1 LYNPHYGYF
10 PKEAVIY
17 SPDEP
22 FDFTSMRNGAE
33 FMEQFTDHQAAFED
47 ALDEKELV
55 AMDGE
60 DDDTSQTRIDVD
72 KGSKNDLRQL
82 WHTPTE
88 LFQPYYAEAMA
99 RYMATNYKLS
109 QYPYYD
115 LLIYEMGA
123 GNGTFMLG
131 VLDYIR
137 DEYPEV
143 YERTKFKIIEIS
155 SSLADL
161 QMANLCKRAAEKG
174 HLEKVEIINKSIF
187 DWDTYVASPCFF
199 VALEVWDN
207 FAHDCIRYDTQTGD
221 AFQTWVLIDRN
232 GEYYEYYET
241 KIDPVASRFLRI
253 RDEATDGHFDHPLK
267 RRDWSRKLVSM
278 LPGSSASA
286 RLSIPEYI
294 PTRLMQFFDILHNYF
309 PAHKLL
315 SSDFSNFKSEVPG
328 LNAPAVQ
335 TRFKRQMVGVT
346 TPLVLQGHF
355 DIMFPTDF
363 QTMEAMYRAM
373 TGKLTRVVSQEDFL
387 KRWAYTDE
395 TQTKNG
401 ENPLLDWYK
410 NASMML
416 TL

>member
-1 LYNPHYGYF
+1 M
-10 PKEAVIY
+10 IY

-22 FDFTSMRNGAE
+22 FDFPAMRNAAE
-33 FMEQFTDHQAAFED
+33 FMEQFTDRQAAFED
-47 ALDEKELV
+47 KLDAKNTQLGLDAETSSSLTKVEL
-55 AMDGE
+55 
-60 DDDTSQTRIDVD
+60 D
-72 KGSKNDLRQL
+72 KGSKNDLRQM

-109 QYPYYD
+109 QYPYHD

-123 GNGTFMLG
+123 GNGTFMLN

-143 YERTKFKIIEIS
+143 YERTKFRIIEIS
-155 SSLADL
+155 SALADL
-161 QMANLCKRAAEKG
+161 QNHNLRKRAAEKG
-174 HLEKVEIINKSIF
+174 HLDKVEIINKSIF

-207 FAHDCIRYDTQTGD
+207 FAHDCIRYDPRQGD
-221 AFQTWVLIDRN
+221 AFQTWVLIDRD
-232 GEYYEYYET
+232 GEYYEYYEPR
-241 KIDPVASRFLRI
+241 IDPVARRFLRI
-253 RDEATDGHFDHPLK
+253 RDEATDGQFDHPLR
-267 RRDWSRKLVSM
+267 RRDWSRRLASY
-278 LPGSSASA
+278 LPGSPTSAS
-286 RLSIPEYI
+286 LSLPEYI

-315 SSDFSNFKSEVPG
+315 SSDFNAFKTEVPG
-328 LNAPAVQ
+328 INAPAVQ
-335 TRFKRQMVGVT
+335 TRFRRQMIGVT
-346 TPLVLQGHF
+346 TPLVMQGHF

-373 TGKLTRVVSQEDFL
+373 TGKLTRVVLQEEFL

-395 TQTKNG
+395 TRTKNG

-410 NASMML
+410 NASMMM